1 MELSRAAL
9 LISVLQSELLLWY
22 RAEGGLAGLSDHCT
36 SEGWNLE
43 VLHCKTCRPALRA
56 DVLMGARPPA
66 VRRRMGQFDG
76 KVTSSD
82 STHPE
87 GRRRPRDPGPFQP
100 TGQLPSVRLGYRRV
114 RSLTVPDS
122 ASLRRDAA

>member
-9 LISVLQSELLLWY
+9 LISMYKSYFFDTGWP
-22 RAEGGLAGLSDHCT
+22 GWGDHCT

-66 VRRRMGQFDG
+66 GRRRMGQFDG

-87 GRRRPRDPGPFQP
+87 GRRRAPPRDPGPVQP